1 MNAHNSFSTQA
12 QHVVPHFTEAGDR
25 FSWDL
30 PAVLA
35 NAGFAA
41 FLLISAP
48 ALAQVA
54 PPLGTVAQFATI
66 SAAGLVGQA
75 GNGARVAGSVG
86 SNTAI
91 SNFPPS
97 AVVPAPGR
105 RVFPVGDPVVA
116 GALNDANTA
125 FNFLVAQGPGTV
137 LSDNLGI
144 VGPLTS
150 GIFST
155 TTGAADLPA
164 GAVLVLNGP
173 GIFVFNVDS
182 LTANVLSSI
191 AGTANPCNVFF
202 SVQSS
207 ATLNGNNFFGTVIA
221 LASVTIGDVVGPL
234 VGTNLQGRAVGLTG
248 AVTLAGDGGTTVGG
262 CSAAL
267 AFGGTRIPTLSEW
280 ALILLATITAGMG
293 LLAMRKRRRP
303 A

>member
-1 MNAHNSFSTQA
+1 MNSRLIR
-12 QHVVPHFTEAGDR
+12 AG
-25 FSWDL
+25 
-30 PAVLA
+30 V
-35 NAGFAA
+35 AA
-41 FLLISAP
+41 LLLISAP

-54 PPLGTVAQFATI
+54 PPLGTSEQFGTI

-75 GNGARVAGSVG
+75 GNGALIAGSVG

-97 AVVPAPGR
+97 DVVPAPGR
-105 RVFPVGDPVVA
+105 RVFPVADPVVA
-116 GALNDANTA
+116 SALNDANTA
-125 FNFLVAQGPGTV
+125 FNFLQAQGPGTV
-137 LSDNLGI
+137 LADNLAT

-182 LTANVLSSI
+182 LTANVLSSV

-221 LASVTIGDVVGPL
+221 LASVTIGDIVGPL

-262 CSAAL
+262 CSAGAL
-267 AFGGTRIPTLSEW
+267 ALAGTRIPTLSEW
-280 ALILLATITAGMG
+280 AMILLAMLMAGAG
-293 LLAMRKRRRP
+293 IVAMRRKG
-303 A
+303 AKL